1 MATDKFATF
10 TAAPGLPA
18 TSAFAITPN
27 DAADVPTVTLALNVA
42 TPGVVRVTPL
52 AGGTADVFIDA
63 GVVFP
68 LRVSRVWATG
78 TTATGICGLC

>member
-1 MATDKFATF
+1 MATDKFSAFAT
-10 TAAPGLPA
+10 APGQPA
-18 TSAFAITPN
+18 TAVFAITPN
-27 DAADVPTVTLALNVA
+27 DGADIATVTLALNVA

-52 AGGTADVFIDA
+52 AGGTADIFVEA